1 MSGLLF
7 GVRELNPRA
16 KRFISKA
23 TSLMLVYV
31 FAIML
36 TNTFLILH
44 ALDFVSLSELAVI
57 LAVQFAVQALA
68 DYPSGAIG
76 DMIGQR
82 WVLFIAAL
90 SFGTGFIL
98 LSQAYDFL
106 SILIA
111 FIMIAF
117 AQSQESGAFMSW
129 FDNNYKL
136 YAVEDVDRRTYSQF
150 YGRFTMFYGLVTAAS
165 FTLGGA
171 LMIFISRQFMFI
183 IQGAL
188 VVLVSI
194 MFLFFMRDHEALKR
208 ERKGFRRLFQFLRA
222 GIASTSQSKT
232 LRLMILGLVISG
244 VGFTIWS
251 GLILFPLY
259 ANYAKSDAGTAILRS
274 IIFITGAIG
283 AGLAGVISKR
293 IHKLQRWLSFAVL
306 ITDATFFIGIYI
318 MMAFNPVPLDFSLIS
333 NILVILTF
341 AIAFSPRYLADVL
354 KPRFY
359 LDVIPDHS
367 RNAVYSLIPTLI
379 LIASIP
385 IVPVAGILIEA
396 IGVETMVLILSVN
409 GL

>member
-76 DMIGQR
+76 DMVGQR
-82 WVLFIAAL
+82 WV
-90 SFGTGFIL
+90 
-98 LSQAYDFL
+98 

-165 FTLGGA
+165 FTFGGA

-208 ERKGFRRLFQFLRA
+208 ERKGFRRLFQFLRG
-222 GIASTSQSKT
+222 GIASTSQNKT

-293 IHKLQRWLSFAVL
+293 IHKLQRWLSLAVL

-396 IGVETMVLILSVN
+396 
-409 GL
+409 